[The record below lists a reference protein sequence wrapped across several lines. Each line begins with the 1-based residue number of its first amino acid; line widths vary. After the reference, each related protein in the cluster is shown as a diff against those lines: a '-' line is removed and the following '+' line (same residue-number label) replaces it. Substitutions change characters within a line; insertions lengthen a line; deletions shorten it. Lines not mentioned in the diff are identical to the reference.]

1 MRRPVRVTRADT
13 AIVVGLAILAGL
25 AAILIHGSSRMISPP
40 RPRVSESSRPA
51 LGLALREAR
60 DGGLVVER
68 ATGPA
73 ERAGL
78 RPGDRIVRLDDGP
91 APSPRDFRKEVSE
104 APVGTSFAIEARR
117 PRADG
122 LEDGVLV
129 DLRSEVAPVSP
140 ADLGLPF
147 LPVAF
152 PNGDGLTLRGWFVP
166 APPGT
171 AKPVGAVVYGHGNA
185 SDRRD
190 WLPIAT
196 AVHEAGLAQL
206 LFDFAG
212 RGDSDGDVITLGARE
227 AEDLVAAVAWVGR
240 ADGVDSGRIA
250 IAGRSMGA
258 VAAILAA
265 AEERRI
271 RVLVLDSPF
280 ADLPSVLD
288 RVLAG
293 RYLPPVLVRPLLL
306 RFAGWRAGYDPGEIR
321 PEEAIRRVAA
331 PILLLHGEDDALVPI
346 EHARRLSAAAE
357 GPVTFLP
364 LAGEGHDTVRPE
376 AVRQRIARYLASA
389 LAR

>member
-1 MRRPVRVTRADT
+1 MRRPVRVSRADT

-25 AAILIHGSSRMISPP
+25 SAILIHGSSRMISPP

-51 LGLALREAR
+51 VGLTLGETR
-60 DGGLVVER
+60 DEGLLVEC

-78 RPGDRIVRLDDGP
+78 RAGDRIVRLDGEP
-91 APSPRDFRKEVSE
+91 APSPREFDKGVSE
-104 APVGTSFAIEARR
+104 APAGTSFAIEARR

-122 LEDGVLV
+122 LEDGLLV

-152 PNGDGLTLRGWFVP
+152 PNRQGLTLRGWFVP

-171 AKPVGAVVYGHGNA
+171 RKPVGAVVYGHGNA

-227 AEDLVAAVAWVGR
+227 AEDLVAAVAWVRR
-240 ADGVDSGRIA
+240 ADGVDPGRIA

-258 VAAILAA
+258 AAAILAA

-271 RVLVLDSPF
+271 RALVLDSPF

-288 RVLAG
+288 RVLAE
-293 RYLPPVLVRPLLL
+293 RYLPPALVRPLLV
-306 RFAGWRAGYDPGEIR
+306 RFAGWRAGYDPAEIR

-331 PILLLHGEDDALVPI
+331 PILLLHGEEDALVPI

-364 LAGEGHDTVRPE
+364 LEGEGHDTVRPE